1 MDKRNYADLEK
12 MKQIAASGNDKPLLM
27 LNLNRYIVGEYPNG
41 IGYTE
46 WRTVNKQML
55 DASEGKLLFVLPV
68 RGQRLSN
75 GISEQLDEMI
85 GFWYPSHQSFLDMTS
100 LDLFK
105 RNGELRNQIID
116 WAAVY
121 RCDPSDL
128 AKLTQY

>member
-1 MDKRNYADLEK
+1 MDKRNDADLEK
-12 MKQIAASGNDKPLLM
+12 MKQIAASGNDEPLLM

-41 IGYTE
+41 IGYIE
-46 WRTVNKQML
+46 WRKVNKQML

-75 GISEQLDEMI
+75 GMSEQLDEII

-105 RNGELRNQIID
+105 RNGELRNKIID
-116 WAAVY
+116 
-121 RCDPSDL
+121 
-128 AKLTQY
+128 